1 MELRVVFVHQ
11 RKCLVLILVKQIEN
25 FVWGLN
31 YDSDNGYLFATKKE
45 IFKLKAVNKIV
56 NFPAQF
62 CLGRISTGY

>member
-11 RKCLVLILVKQIEN
+11 RKCLVLILVNQIQN
-25 FVWGLN
+25 WGLN
-31 YDSDNGYLFATKKE
+31 YDSDNGYLFVNNKE
-45 IFKLKAVNKIV
+45 IFKLKAVKKIV

>member
-11 RKCLVLILVKQIEN
+11 RKCLVLILVNQIEN
-25 FVWGLN
+25 WGLN
-31 YDSDNGYLFATKKE
+31 YDSDNGYLFVNKKE
-45 IFKLKAVNKIV
+45 IFKLKAVNKIA

>member
-11 RKCLVLILVKQIEN
+11 RKCLVLILVNQIEN
-25 FVWGLN
+25 WGLN